1 MRVRLAVFPDPP
13 LTLLCPHRPTVTFYT
28 AKFLAFGIPLDN
40 VAFKTLE
47 MAVIGK
53 TLGKCPAGL
62 VATPM

>member
-1 MRVRLAVFPDPP
+1 MRVRLAVFPAPP
-13 LTLLCPHRPTVTFYT
+13 LTLLCPHRPTVTYK
-28 AKFLAFGIPLDN
+28 AKLLAFGIPLDN

-47 MAVIGK
+47 TAVAGQ